1 MNKDKMIMDLFKM
14 LKASDY
20 DYVKCVYKALMQDD
34 IESVEK
40 MLGYEMLE
48 ELIDW
53 YKEEYNEN

>member
-1 MNKDKMIMDLFKM
+1 MTKDKMIMELIKM
-14 LKASDY
+14 LLASDF
-20 DYVKCVYKALMQDD
+20 DYVKSVFNSLINDD

-53 YKEEYNEN
+53 YKDEYNEE

>member
-48 ELIDW
+48 ELID
-53 YKEEYNEN
+53 